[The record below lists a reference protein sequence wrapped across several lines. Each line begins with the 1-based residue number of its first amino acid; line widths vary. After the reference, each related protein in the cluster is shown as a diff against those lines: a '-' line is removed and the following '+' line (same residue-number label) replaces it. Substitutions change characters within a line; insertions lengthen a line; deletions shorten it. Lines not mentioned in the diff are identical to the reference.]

1 MRCLVTGAAGFIGS
15 SLSERLIALGHEV
28 IGVDRFS
35 DYYPRSYKDNNLVR
49 LRDEAKFKLVVEDKT
64 VSHESFAIVQCAG
77 CGFQFTNPRPNAA
90 EIGRYYE
97 SDDYVSHNS
106 GAAGLVNQA
115 YKVARFFTM
124 RRKVGL
130 LTKLAPRRGRL
141 LDYGCGSGILA
152 IGAALVGAAQGGY
165 QQARYAVA
173 ESVPESVRGAVLG
186 VMMLSALGLGALL
199 AASEVAFAIAKLL
212 GASYLIAL
220 GIKTF
225 RSQGTVLA
233 NGSSESANAMTG
245 RASYLRGFFV
255 GASNPKALLF
265 FAAFFPQFLDP
276 NTAFLPQFAILALT
290 FVAFE
295 LTVLTVCACG
305 VSRIAPVLRQSGPM
319 RWVRRVC
326 GGLFALMGIALLFT
340 RRQT

>member
-1 MRCLVTGAAGFIGS
+1 MTLTTYLLYLASVALLVLSPGPTMLMCVTTAIHHGPRKALLSAGGS
-15 SLSERLIALGHEV
+15 V
-28 IGVDRFS
+28 
-35 DYYPRSYKDNNLVR
+35 
-49 LRDEAKFKLVVEDKT
+49 T
-64 VSHESFAIVQCAG
+64 
-77 CGFQFTNPRPNAA
+77 
-90 EIGRYYE
+90 
-97 SDDYVSHNS
+97 
-106 GAAGLVNQA
+106 
-115 YKVARFFTM
+115 
-124 RRKVGL
+124 
-130 LTKLAPRRGRL
+130 
-141 LDYGCGSGILA
+141 
-152 IGAALVGAAQGGY
+152 
-165 QQARYAVA
+165 
-173 ESVPESVRGAVLG
+173 AVLG
-186 VMMLSALGLGALL
+186 VMTLSALGLGALL

-295 LTVLTVCACG
+295 LTVLMVCACG

-319 RWVRRVC
+319 RWVNRVC

>member
-1 MRCLVTGAAGFIGS
+1 MTLTTYLLYLASVALLVLSPGPTMLMCVTTAIHHGPRKALLSAGGS
-15 SLSERLIALGHEV
+15 V
-28 IGVDRFS
+28 
-35 DYYPRSYKDNNLVR
+35 
-49 LRDEAKFKLVVEDKT
+49 T
-64 VSHESFAIVQCAG
+64 
-77 CGFQFTNPRPNAA
+77 
-90 EIGRYYE
+90 
-97 SDDYVSHNS
+97 
-106 GAAGLVNQA
+106 
-115 YKVARFFTM
+115 
-124 RRKVGL
+124 
-130 LTKLAPRRGRL
+130 
-141 LDYGCGSGILA
+141 
-152 IGAALVGAAQGGY
+152 
-165 QQARYAVA
+165 
-173 ESVPESVRGAVLG
+173 AVLG
-186 VMMLSALGLGALL
+186 VMTLSALGLGALL

-319 RWVRRVC
+319 RWVNRVC

>member
-1 MRCLVTGAAGFIGS
+1 MTLTTYLLYLASVALLVLSPGPTMLMCVTTAIHHGLRKALLSAGGS
-15 SLSERLIALGHEV
+15 V
-28 IGVDRFS
+28 
-35 DYYPRSYKDNNLVR
+35 
-49 LRDEAKFKLVVEDKT
+49 T
-64 VSHESFAIVQCAG
+64 
-77 CGFQFTNPRPNAA
+77 
-90 EIGRYYE
+90 
-97 SDDYVSHNS
+97 
-106 GAAGLVNQA
+106 
-115 YKVARFFTM
+115 
-124 RRKVGL
+124 
-130 LTKLAPRRGRL
+130 
-141 LDYGCGSGILA
+141 
-152 IGAALVGAAQGGY
+152 
-165 QQARYAVA
+165 
-173 ESVPESVRGAVLG
+173 AVLG
-186 VMMLSALGLGALL
+186 VMTLSALGLGALL

-319 RWVRRVC
+319 RWVNRVC

-340 RRQT
+340 RRQA

>member
-1 MRCLVTGAAGFIGS
+1 MTLTT
-15 SLSERLIALGHEV
+15 
-28 IGVDRFS
+28 
-35 DYYPRSYKDNNLVR
+35 Y
-49 LRDEAKFKLVVEDKT
+49 
-64 VSHESFAIVQCAG
+64 
-77 CGFQFTNPRPNAA
+77 
-90 EIGRYYE
+90 
-97 SDDYVSHNS
+97 
-106 GAAGLVNQA
+106 
-115 YKVARFFTM
+115 
-124 RRKVGL
+124 L
-130 LTKLAPRRGRL
+130 LYLA
-141 LDYGCGSGILA
+141 
-152 IGAALVGAAQGGY
+152 
-165 QQARYAVA
+165 AVA
-173 ESVPESVRGAVLG
+173 LLVLSPGPTMLMCVTTAIHHGPRQALLSAGGSVTAVLG
-186 VMMLSALGLGALL
+186 VMTLSALGLGALL

-295 LTVLTVCACG
+295 LTVLTMCACG

>member
-1 MRCLVTGAAGFIGS
+1 MTLTTYLLYLASVALLVLSPGPTMLMCVTTAIHHGPRKALLSAGGS
-15 SLSERLIALGHEV
+15 V
-28 IGVDRFS
+28 
-35 DYYPRSYKDNNLVR
+35 
-49 LRDEAKFKLVVEDKT
+49 T
-64 VSHESFAIVQCAG
+64 
-77 CGFQFTNPRPNAA
+77 
-90 EIGRYYE
+90 
-97 SDDYVSHNS
+97 
-106 GAAGLVNQA
+106 
-115 YKVARFFTM
+115 
-124 RRKVGL
+124 
-130 LTKLAPRRGRL
+130 
-141 LDYGCGSGILA
+141 
-152 IGAALVGAAQGGY
+152 
-165 QQARYAVA
+165 
-173 ESVPESVRGAVLG
+173 AVLG
-186 VMMLSALGLGALL
+186 VMTLSALGLGALL

-319 RWVRRVC
+319 RWVNRVC

-340 RRQT
+340 RRQA